1 MIRDYSDH
9 AANERTF
16 LAWLRTGIAVIA
28 FGFVI
33 EKFNLFVLAMLNAT
47 APGAAAHAE
56 LERYSGPF
64 GFGAGHAF
72 IVVGIIVI
80 LGATFRFVRT
90 GRLLD
95 DSALHSPGIV
105 PDLAFGVTLALL
117 LVSLSTFLIF
127 VM

>member
-33 EKFNLFVLAMLNAT
+33 EKFDLFALTLLNAT
-47 APGAAAHAE
+47 ELGAAAHQQ
-56 LERYSGPF
+56 LERFSGPF

-72 IVVGIIVI
+72 IAVGILVI
-80 LGATFRFVRT
+80 LGATVRFVRT

-95 DSALHSPGIV
+95 DSALHSPGIL

-117 LVSLSTFLIF
+117 LVGLSAYLIF
-127 VM
+127 M

>member
-33 EKFNLFVLAMLNAT
+33 ERFNVFVLTLASA
-47 APGAAAHAE
+47 APLGEAAQARLA
-56 LERYSGPF
+56 RFSGPY

-72 IVVGIIVI
+72 IAVGVI
-80 LGATFRFVRT
+80 AILIATIRFVRT
-90 GRLLD
+90 GWLLD
-95 DSALHSPGIV
+95 DTAVHSPGILA
-105 PDLAFGVTLALL
+105 DLAFGVTLALL
-117 LVSLSTFLIF
+117 LAGLSAYLVF
-127 VM
+127 V